1 MPQLAYILSLPR
13 SGSTVLSALL
23 DRKKGIVSPPES
35 SFPQMLGLIRDEERN
50 DRRWMAALYLG
61 CTFPPT
67 PLSLDDAEA
76 CMRGSNEEIL
86 IALGKAVAATLD
98 RDPEKIQAVV
108 WKTPRMVG
116 MHRGPLATNG
126 KFIVLRRN
134 PHNVFESQFR
144 VDFGEKNRNP
154 YRFAIFRESY
164 ENAFSRLPEERVL
177 ELHYDSLP
185 CILPEL
191 IAFLGVDDQGDWE
204 SNKSSLDLA
213 AENCSW
219 MTEVTKEFQ
228 NKDPEKR
235 ARLDPTQVKTLER
248 AMHLARP
255 VNPFLGPLRAYYD
268 HQSTKWCRD
277 KALQVLQA
285 EANSKHIPELNQL
298 RNA

>member
-35 SFPQMLGLIRDEERN
+35 CFPQMLGMIPDNERK
-50 DRRWMAALYLG
+50 DRRWLAALYLG

-76 CMRGSNEEIL
+76 CMLGSNEEIL
-86 IALGKAVAATLD
+86 IALGKAVAVKLD
-98 RDPEKIQAVV
+98 RDPDEIKAVV

-116 MHRGPLATNG
+116 MHAGPLSTRG

-144 VDFGEKNRNP
+144 VDFGKNNRNP

-164 ENAFSRLPEERVL
+164 ENAFARIPKERVF

-185 CILPEL
+185 GILPKL
-191 IAFLGVDDQGDWE
+191 MAFLGAENQGDWE
-204 SNKSSLDLA
+204 SRKSSLDLA
-213 AENCSW
+213 AENCYW

-235 ARLDPTQVKTLER
+235 ARLDPMQVKTLDR
-248 AMHLARP
+248 AMRLARP
-255 VNPFLGPLRAYYD
+255 IRPFLGPVRAYFD
-268 HQSTKWCRD
+268 HQSLLWSRD
-277 KALQVLQA
+277 KARKVLRTETGEKPHA
-285 EANSKHIPELNQL
+285 
-298 RNA
+298 